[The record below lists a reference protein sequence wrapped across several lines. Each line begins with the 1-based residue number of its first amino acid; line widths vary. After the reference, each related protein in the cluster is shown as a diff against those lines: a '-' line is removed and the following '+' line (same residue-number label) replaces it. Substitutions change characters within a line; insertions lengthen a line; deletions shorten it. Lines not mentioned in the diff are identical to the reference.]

1 MRKRKILL
9 FFLLVISL
17 SRLLAQTTPND
28 PSMSATQFDMKGSPQ
43 WAKDLRRAE
52 IVAFGSFPFMYLF
65 ANLGVDSYRFFREG
79 RDFDYAPWPFT
90 SAGGKDK
97 EPWEKGLTLGI
108 AAGGAV
114 LIAVIDY
121 GIELHKRNKKQKEIM
136 SLPEGTPIIIRT
148 PLFKEETEV
157 SEYDSEND
165 DKYDN
170 KTNQPEAVLLD
181 QSSFPGTP

>member
-1 MRKRKILL
+1 MRKRKVLF

-17 SRLLAQTTPND
+17 FRLMAQTTPSD
-28 PSMSATQFDMKGSPQ
+28 PSMTSTQFDMKNSPQ

-65 ANLGVDSYRFFREG
+65 SNIGVDTYRFFREG
-79 RDFDYAPWPFT
+79 RDFAYAPWPLT
-90 SAGGKDK
+90 SAGGAEK

-108 AAGGAV
+108 AAGGAI

-121 GIELHKRNKKQKEIM
+121 SIELHKRNKKQKEIM

-157 SEYDSEND
+157 SEYDGEYD

-170 KTNQPEAVLLD
+170 ETNQPEAVLLD
-181 QSSFPGTP
+181 QPSFPGTP